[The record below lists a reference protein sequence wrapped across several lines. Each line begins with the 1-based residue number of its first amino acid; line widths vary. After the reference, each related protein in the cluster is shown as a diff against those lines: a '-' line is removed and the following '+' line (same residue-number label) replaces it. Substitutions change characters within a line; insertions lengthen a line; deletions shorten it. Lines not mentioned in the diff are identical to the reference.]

1 MLLLVYLPGSA
12 GICVGARL
20 SAAFQVSWWG
30 GVREIGLWKTW
41 MGWCVTDNFLS
52 VLEQTYK

>member
-1 MLLLVYLPGSA
+1 MLLLMYLTGTA

-20 SAAFQVSWWG
+20 SAGFQVSWWG
-30 GVREIGLWKTW
+30 GVMELGLWKTG
-41 MGWCVTDNFLS
+41 MGWCVTGSFLS